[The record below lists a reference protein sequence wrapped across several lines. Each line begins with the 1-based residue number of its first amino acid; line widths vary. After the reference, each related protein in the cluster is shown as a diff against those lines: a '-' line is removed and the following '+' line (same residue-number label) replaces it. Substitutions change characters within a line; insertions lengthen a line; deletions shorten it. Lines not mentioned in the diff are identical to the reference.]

1 MLHPEVKVSCVGG
14 AIWPLFHS
22 EAVLLIRN
30 PISFIDGAR
39 VRMIIR
45 SLAM

>member
-14 AIWPLFHS
+14 AIWPLFSS

-30 PISFIDGAR
+30 PISFVYGASI
-39 VRMIIR
+39 RMIIR
-45 SLAM
+45 ALAM

>member
-14 AIWPLFHS
+14 AIWPLFNS
-22 EAVLLIRN
+22 ESMLLIRN
-30 PISFIDGAR
+30 PISFIYCTR

-45 SLAM
+45 ALAM